1 MHNIKGVVHMDLKA
15 ENILIDKRMEII
27 LVDFGYATDEDIT

>member
-1 MHNIKGVVHMDLKA
+1 MDLKA